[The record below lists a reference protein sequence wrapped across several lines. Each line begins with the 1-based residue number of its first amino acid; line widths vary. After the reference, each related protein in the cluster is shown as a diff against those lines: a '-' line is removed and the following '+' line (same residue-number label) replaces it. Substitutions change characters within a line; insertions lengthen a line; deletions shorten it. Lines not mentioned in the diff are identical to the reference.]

1 MNYVAK
7 TNSYDSV
14 IECKETGFKQ
24 VNNYAIETGKL
35 YTDVYFVLEHQ
46 PDFCDSYP
54 ADGKVTFT
62 NITIAWEGKVE
73 QNPHWTVII
82 RFFIIHV

>member
-1 MNYVAK
+1 M
-7 TNSYDSV
+7 
-14 IECKETGFKQ
+14 
-24 VNNYAIETGKL
+24 NNYAIETGKL

-62 NITIAWEGKVE
+62 NITIAWEDKVE
-73 QNPHWTVII
+73 QNPHWTVNQFVFYYSLKFSFCLL
-82 RFFIIHV
+82 FFERKT